1 MIPHLRVF
9 AAIVALSLAGFV
21 GYARAQPLRP
31 QDGEEALLRDAARLQ
46 VGEALQLFDA
56 RRLLRL
62 PSGGFERPASN
73 SEGDRARARELL
85 QSAAYVGDTTARD
98 LLARMLQAGV
108 GGPADEAQA
117 RKLYE
122 EAGTRGARWR
132 LAGMLERG
140 EGGPQDLLSARRVYK
155 LASDM
160 GQLDARY
167 DWARMARSGFGGT
180 PDLAGAREALSTMDV
195 VCHGDAAGLLA
206 DMAER
211 GEGGPRDHDLAA
223 RQYLRQLD
231 CAGRFYAKPA
241 VTVRWPS
248 LAVETRLRI
257 NAILRGLGM
266 QDAPRND
273 RVPTHGWE
281 TRYLSIR
288 RS

>member
-1 MIPHLRVF
+1 MTPNLRVL
-9 AAIVALSLAGFV
+9 AALVALSLAGFV
-21 GYARAQPLRP
+21 GFARAQTLRP
-31 QDGEEALLRDAARLQ
+31 QEGEDPLLRDAARLQ
-46 VGEALQLFDA
+46 VSEALQLFDA

-62 PSGGFERPASN
+62 PSGGFERPPSN
-73 SEGDRARARELL
+73 SESDRARARELL
-85 QSAAYVGDTTARD
+85 QSAAYVGDATARD

-108 GGPADEAQA
+108 GGHADEEQA

-122 EAGTRGARWR
+122 ESATRSARWR

-140 EGGPQDLLSARRVYK
+140 EGGPQDLVSARRVYK

-167 DWARMARSGFGGT
+167 DWARMARAGFGGA
-180 PDLAGAREALSTMDV
+180 PDPAGARQALSTMDT
-195 VCHGDAAGLLA
+195 VCHGDAAGMLA
-206 DMAER
+206 EMAER
-211 GEGGPRDHDLAA
+211 GEGGPRDNDLAA

-241 VTVRWPS
+241 VSVRWPS
-248 LAVETRLRI
+248 LAVDTRLRI
-257 NAILRGLGM
+257 NAILRGMGM